1 MVLQCGPLERP
12 SRDHR
17 VQCAPARRA
26 RPAHHVPRLRDER
39 RLGGTA
45 ALGRLADVQRH
56 LRDLISFRDPI
67 SLRNLTR
74 MRTSPWVRLG
84 LVALALGF
92 CVYGLIVQ
100 HAEVTNALRHLHWYS
115 VAAAILAAIAGL
127 GFMMLAWRSLLA
139 NLGSPLRL
147 RTATKIMFIGQ
158 LGKYVPGM
166 VWAFAAQVELARE
179 YKVPRSRSASATAIT
194 VAVTLTTGLIVA
206 AVTLPLT
213 SHSAARHYWWVLAC
227 APLLLVCL
235 YPPLLGT
242 ALDLVLKLARQP
254 PLERRVSLPG
264 LARALGWTTLG
275 WACYGLQLWPLVAD
289 VSGRGLGVLLLSVGA
304 YALAWSVGFVLVIF
318 PSGVGPRELALIAAL
333 APVMPRGSALVVAI
347 VSRLVMTVCDLAWA
361 GIGLAAGRNGGSA
374 PLDATSLSAAPD
386 NSAPTS
392 PAPTSPAPARPAP
405 ARPAPPSAPAR
416 AGPTPRTRPPN

>member
-1 MVLQCGPLERP
+1 MPRAG
-12 SRDHR
+12 
-17 VQCAPARRA
+17 PARA
-26 RPAHHVPRLRDER
+26 IQ
-39 RLGGTA
+39 LGQRCPGDTA

-56 LRDLISFRDPI
+56 LRNLISM
-67 SLRNLTR
+67 RNLTR

-92 CVYGLIVQ
+92 CVYGLVAQ
-100 HAEVTNALRHLHWYS
+100 RAEVTDALRHLHWYS

-139 NLGSPLRL
+139 DLGSPLRL
-147 RTATKIMFIGQ
+147 RPATKIMFIGQ

-179 YKVPRSRSASATAIT
+179 YKVPRRRSASATAIT

-235 YPPLLGT
+235 HPKLLGA
-242 ALDLVLKLARQP
+242 ALDLVLKLARLP

-264 LARALGWTTLG
+264 LARALGWTALG
-275 WACYGLQLWPLVAD
+275 WACYGLQLWLLVAD
-289 VSGRGLGVLLLSVGA
+289 VSGRGAGVLLLSVGA

-361 GIGLAAGRNGGSA
+361 GIGFAVGRAGSA
-374 PLDATSLSAAPD
+374 PPAAPPGATAVPPAAAPQETAPPGAMPPSSEPAGSASSGAITPGAAPPGTPASAAPPPR
-386 NSAPTS
+386 S
-392 PAPTSPAPARPAP
+392 RP
-405 ARPAPPSAPAR
+405 R
-416 AGPTPRTRPPN
+416 N